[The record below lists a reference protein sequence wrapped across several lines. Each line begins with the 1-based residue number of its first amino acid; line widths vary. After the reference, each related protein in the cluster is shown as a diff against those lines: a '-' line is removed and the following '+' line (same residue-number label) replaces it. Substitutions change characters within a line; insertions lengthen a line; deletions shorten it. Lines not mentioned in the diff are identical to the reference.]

1 MNYYWISIATIIAIL
16 PVFFIK
22 QFIVT
27 NNYFY
32 ILASLL
38 CYCVLIFSY
47 IQLFKQKKVGTI
59 YTLLQVLQVLIVVVG
74 SLLLFKE
81 KIDHN
86 KILGIAFGLLCIY
99 FLQD

>member
-1 MNYYWISIATIIAIL
+1 MNYYWITIASIIAIL
-16 PVFFIK
+16 PIFFIK
-22 QFIVT
+22 KFILT

-38 CYCVLIFSY
+38 CYCILIFSY
-47 IQLFKQKKVGTI
+47 IQLFKNKVGTI
-59 YTLLQVLQVLIVVVG
+59 YTLLQVLQVLIVVIG

-81 KIDHN
+81 KIDRN
-86 KILGIAFGLLCIY
+86 KILGIVFGLLCIY

>member
-1 MNYYWISIATIIAIL
+1 MNYYWISIASIIAIL

-22 QFIVT
+22 KFILT
-27 NNYFY
+27 KNYFY
-32 ILASLL
+32 LLASLL
-38 CYCVLIFSY
+38 CYCILIVSY
-47 IQLFKQKKVGTI
+47 IQLFKKRVGTV

-81 KIDHN
+81 KIDRN
-86 KILGIAFGLLCIY
+86 KILGIVFGLLCIY

>member
-1 MNYYWISIATIIAIL
+1 MNYYWITIASIIAIL

-22 QFIVT
+22 KFILT

-32 ILASLL
+32 LLASLI
-38 CYCVLIFSY
+38 CYCILIFSY
-47 IQLFKQKKVGTI
+47 IQLFKNKVGTI

-81 KIDHN
+81 KIDRN
-86 KILGIAFGLLCIY
+86 KILGIIFGLLCIY